1 MHKNSSMTYIYF
13 YLFICLL
20 SYSFMQMLLNVHS
33 QNMYFKKY
41 SSSYKNPQQKKSRL
55 SKEQIITE
63 ILSLLPF

>member
-1 MHKNSSMTYIYF
+1 MMYIYF